1 MFWFFFINCKTNQ
14 FNISPFPIS
23 LLIFWTALKY
33 MVDLD
38 PKDKK
43 VESNLLGS
51 KLEEQEEDYSL
62 SSPQH
67 HEPHVL

>member
-1 MFWFFFINCKTNQ
+1 
-14 FNISPFPIS
+14 
-23 LLIFWTALKY
+23 

-62 SSPQH
+62 SSTQH

>member
-1 MFWFFFINCKTNQ
+1 
-14 FNISPFPIS
+14 
-23 LLIFWTALKY
+23 

-38 PKDKK
+38 PKVKK